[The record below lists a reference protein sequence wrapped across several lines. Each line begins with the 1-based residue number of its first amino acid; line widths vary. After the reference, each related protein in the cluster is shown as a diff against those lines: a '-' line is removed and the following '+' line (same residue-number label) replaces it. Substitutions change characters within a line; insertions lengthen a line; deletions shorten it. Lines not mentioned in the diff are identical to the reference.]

1 MTQAA
6 TSEAPKEMPKQ
17 ASASV
22 IASQAAMLNALPFS
36 DTADFDEASRGFIG
50 TLDHAR
56 IANPQGRVVWSLEP
70 YGFLADETAPPTV
83 NPSLWRQSRLNMN
96 HGLFEVVPGVYQV
109 RGFDIANMTLIEGD
123 GGVIVLDTLTS
134 IEGARAAM
142 ELYFKHRGKRP
153 VTAVIFSHTHTD
165 HWGGARGVIGDEALA
180 KGSIPIIAPNL
191 FMEHA
196 VSENIIAG
204 PAMLR
209 RAQYQF
215 GPFLAKGPRGQVD
228 CGLGKSMAAGSVA
241 LLRPTDLIMETGD
254 KRVIDGL
261 EFEFQMA
268 PNSEAPAEM
277 HFYVPRYKLL
287 NLAENCTHNFHNLLP
302 FRGADVRDA
311 LAWSKYLGEALAMW
325 GGKADAMCGQHHWP
339 VWGQQRIDT
348 MIRQQR
354 DLYKFAH
361 DQTIR
366 LMNHGLTATEI
377 AETIKLPVSLEGAW
391 HARGYY
397 GHIRHNVKAIYQKY
411 LGWYDANP
419 VHLDPLP
426 PVESGKK
433 YVEYMG
439 GADAIL
445 ARAAKD
451 FAKGEFRF
459 VAQAVSH
466 LVFADPDNQAARA
479 MLADTFEQLGY
490 AAESA
495 TWRNAYLF
503 GAQELR
509 QGMPK
514 AAPRP
519 PMPRETLAALR
530 TEQLWDVLGVRLN
543 GPKAEGKHI
552 VLNWAFTDTAETF
565 VLTLENCALTYS
577 AGAQAAAADAGFTLA
592 RGTLD
597 EVISKQTSFP
607 EAVAAGKIK
616 FTGNAMRLGELMGLM
631 DEFPRMFEIVEPR
644 RMAVN

>member
-1 MTQAA
+1 MTQQ
-6 TSEAPKEMPKQ
+6 PDGEMSKD

-22 IASQAAMLNALPFS
+22 VKQHAATRAALPFS
-36 DTADFDEASRGFIG
+36 DTSDFDDASRGFLG
-50 TLDHAR
+50 TLENAR
-56 IANPQGRVVWSLEP
+56 IASEQGRVVWSLEP
-70 YGFLADETAPPTV
+70 YGFLSGEEAPPTV
-83 NPSLWRQSRLNMN
+83 DPSLWRQSRLNMN

-109 RGFDIANMTLIEGD
+109 RGLDIANMTLVEGD
-123 GGVIVLDTLTS
+123 SGVIVVDTLTS

-142 ELYFKHRGKRP
+142 ELYFEHRGRRP
-153 VTAVIFSHTHTD
+153 VAAVIFTHTHTD
-165 HWGGARGVIGDEALA
+165 HWGGARGVIDDEMLES
-180 KGSIPIIAPNL
+180 GGVPIIAPDL

-196 VSENIIAG
+196 VSENVIAG

-215 GPFLAKGPRGQVD
+215 GPFLKKGPRGQVD

-241 LLRPTDLIMETGD
+241 LLRPTDLIKATGD
-254 KRVIDGL
+254 KRTIDGL

-277 HFYVPRYKLL
+277 HFFIPRYKML

-311 LAWSKYLGEALAMW
+311 LAWSKYLSEALQMW
-325 GGKADAMCGQHHWP
+325 GGKAEAMCGQHHWP
-339 VWGQQRIDT
+339 VWGAERVDT

-361 DQTIR
+361 DQTLR
-366 LMNHGLTATEI
+366 LLNHGLTATEI
-377 AETIKLPVSLEGAW
+377 AETIRLPASLDGAW

-419 VHLDPLP
+419 ANLDPLP
-426 PVESGKK
+426 PVEAGKK
-433 YVEYMG
+433 FVEYMG

-445 ARAAKD
+445 ARARKD
-451 FAKGEFRF
+451 LDKGEFRF
-459 VAQAVSH
+459 VAQALSH
-466 LVFADPDNQAARA
+466 LVFAEPDNAAARA
-479 MLADTFEQLGY
+479 LLADTFEQLGY
-490 AAESA
+490 LAESA

-509 QGMPK
+509 LGMPK
-514 AAPRP
+514 APPRP

-552 VLNWAFTDTAETF
+552 VLNWAFTDTNENY
-565 VLTLENCALTYS
+565 VLTLENSALTYI
-577 AGAQAAAADAGFTLA
+577 AGSQSPKADAGFTLP
-592 RGTLD
+592 RSLLD
-597 EVISKQTSFP
+597 AVIAKQTTFP
-607 EAVAAGKIK
+607 EAMAAGKIK
-616 FTGNAMRLGELMGLM
+616 FTGNPMKLAELMALM
-631 DEFPRMFEIVEPR
+631 DEFPRMFEIVEPKR
-644 RMAVN
+644 TVVT